1 MVHSKSAKSHVFSYK
16 CTHPTF
22 VLVRRLYQS
31 DVCTSPTFVLVRH
44 LNCLTFVLSNVCASY
59 VCTGTPSA
67 MARTG
72 WGRDRLWK
80 LPLGK
85 LHIWEVATW
94 ENTLGKLTLQKN
106 PLGKYLTSFNAI
118 HPIQVA

>member
-59 VCTGTPSA
+59 VCILVPQAPWLEQAGAEIDFGSC
-67 MARTG
+67 
-72 WGRDRLWK
+72 RLGNCTFGK

-85 LHIWEVATW
+85 IH
-94 ENTLGKLTLQKN
+94 LTLQKN